1 MHSTASR
8 AVPRILDMAQGDAI
22 LRWRKGRQR
31 LGSPGSRWHTRQTH
45 SRAKIRMRVINRPL
59 IFLLVIIL
67 LFVGVNFLVTVAF
80 VNQLTTS
87 MLKKT
92 AFLLADQIK
101 LVVTTVLERDLS
113 EFPFTG
119 DEKFQRFLEA
129 YKKGSELIRNV
140 QIIDKD
146 YTIRFSGDPTLIG
159 EKYVG
164 STWREALEA
173 AQPVVLEEWWTTETV
188 VYDVWMPLLQK
199 ENPQGF
205 IRVILHSPEV
215 RKIYGS
221 TQGRFMVL
229 YGVVLSL
236 VLTTIVIMT
245 KQLRKPIDWL
255 AESLSLIAEGNFKSL
270 RPYRRKDEFT
280 PLFESLEKVSR
291 VIQSVQ
297 ESWHAGE
304 SRLLGTDYVLEEGV
318 VVLDPQMRLRFANP
332 AAAAILGASADSLLM
347 QDWDM
352 VLANNVALR
361 EPIEEVLRKGLL
373 VQERDVELNAR
384 ERWVDL
390 RLNGYPI
397 LADDGGISA
406 AVLLLRDSAR
416 ARTLER
422 DLVYASRFKA
432 ITELYIGITHDIKVP
447 LHAVIMHLE
456 MLRKVVDGESRG
468 GEDKKAARYIDSITQ
483 EIKRLETII
492 RAFLDYASP
501 FKNRVEL
508 VDLRQVVRDCVALL
522 EPEAAR
528 KGITLR
534 TEVPGEPLWVYGDD
548 GKLKQALL
556 NLAVN
561 AFDAMPVGGTLTIRG
576 AQHDSECALE
586 IEDTGQG
593 IKDDEKAKIF
603 RFHYSTKDSG
613 SGVGL
618 SIVKMVTEY
627 HGGRVEFDSTEG
639 KGSLFTLRFPKGR
652 EDGSENHHHR

>member
-1 MHSTASR
+1 
-8 AVPRILDMAQGDAI
+8 
-22 LRWRKGRQR
+22 
-31 LGSPGSRWHTRQTH
+31 
-45 SRAKIRMRVINRPL
+45 MRVINRPL

-80 VNQLTTS
+80 VNQLTSS
-87 MLKKT
+87 MLKKS

-164 STWREALEA
+164 SPLREALEA
-173 AQPVVLEEWWTTETV
+173 AQPVVLEESWTEETV

-221 TQGRFMVL
+221 TQGQFMVL

-236 VLTTIVIMT
+236 VLTTIIIMT

-255 AESLSLIAEGNFKSL
+255 AESLSQIAEGDFKGL
-270 RPYRRKDEFT
+270 RPYRRQDEFT

-291 VIQSVQ
+291 AIQSVQ

-304 SRLLGTDYVLEEGV
+304 SRLLGTDYMLEEGV
-318 VVLDPQMRLRFANP
+318 VVLDPQLRLRFANP
-332 AAAAILGASADSLLM
+332 AAAAMLGVSADSLLV
-347 QDWDM
+347 QEWDV
-352 VLANNVALR
+352 VLANNGGLR
-361 EPIEEVLRKGLL
+361 EQIEAVLQKGLL
-373 VQERDVELNAR
+373 VQEGDIELNVR
-384 ERWVDL
+384 EGWLDL

-397 LADDGGISA
+397 LAEDGSISA

-422 DLVYASRFKA
+422 DLVYASRFRA

-456 MLRKVVDGESRG
+456 MLRKVVDGDSRG
-468 GEDKKAARYIDSITQ
+468 GDEKKAVRYIDSITQ

-508 VDLRQVVRDCVALL
+508 VDLRQVVHDCTALL
-522 EPEAAR
+522 ESEATR
-528 KGITLR
+528 KEITLR
-534 TEVPGEPLWVYGDD
+534 KEVQGEPLWVYGDD

-561 AFDAMPVGGTLTIRG
+561 AFDAMPSGGTLTLRG
-576 AQHDSECALE
+576 TANDGECLLE
-586 IEDTGQG
+586 IQDTGQG

-618 SIVKMVTEY
+618 SIVKMITEY

-639 KGSLFTLRFPKGR
+639 KGSIFTLRFPKGR
-652 EDGSENHHHR
+652 EDVTENHHHR